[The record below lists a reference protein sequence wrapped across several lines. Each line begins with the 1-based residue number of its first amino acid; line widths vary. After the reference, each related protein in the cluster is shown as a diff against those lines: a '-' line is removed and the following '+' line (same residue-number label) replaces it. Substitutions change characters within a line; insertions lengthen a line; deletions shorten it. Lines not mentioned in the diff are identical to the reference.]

1 MTREKMMWI
10 GALVACLAGEPGCM
24 HGGCDLVAI
33 PPVIVT
39 VTDAATGKPLCGA
52 QVIAKAPVRDAGA
65 AEGAATDAALSD
77 AALPDAAVATAPP
90 EPVVFKASTV
100 DAGQRDGGDGCSGE
114 YVGFLP
120 ASPGTI
126 VVTMPGYKVATVS
139 VLGPAPVTC
148 NSSSPYEPERIAVEL
163 VAGP

>member
-1 MTREKMMWI
+1 VTREKIVWL
-10 GALVACLAGEPGCM
+10 GALVACLAGEPGCV

-39 VTDAATGKPLCGA
+39 VTDAATGKALCGA
-52 QVIAKAPVRDAGA
+52 QVIATAPVRDAGA
-65 AEGAATDAALSD
+65 AVAAVDDAAVPD
-77 AALPDAAVATAPP
+77 ASVPDAAVASAPP
-90 EPVVFKASTV
+90 EPVVFRASTV
-100 DAGQRDGGDGCSGE
+100 DAGQGDGGDGCSGE

-120 ASPGTI
+120 DSPGTI

-148 NSSSPYEPERIAVEL
+148 NSSSPYEPERIAVRL